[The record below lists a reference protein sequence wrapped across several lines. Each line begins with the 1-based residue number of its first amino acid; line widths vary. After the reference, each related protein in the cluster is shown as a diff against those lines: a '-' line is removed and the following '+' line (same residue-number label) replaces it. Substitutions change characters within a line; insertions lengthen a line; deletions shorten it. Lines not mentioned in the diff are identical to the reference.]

1 MPQTMSRKS
10 LQRIAAIAIGIAW
23 PFRKKNRLLLV
34 GVIAALSAACGDDGP
49 KMPTAPTV
57 VEPPS
62 ATEPTITSLSVMGD
76 PVLMGVGET
85 VRLSL
90 VATLSDGSTRDIDP
104 TLAEWRSSDPA
115 VATVASDGV
124 VTAVRAGQAT
134 ISATYEQQEAELEM
148 LVRIS
153 SHSQGSVRVM
163 YVAPDDREFRA
174 DYSAGIARAIGDV
187 QSWYRNQLDGLTFS
201 IYSVVPEWCQLP
213 REHDYYSHGNVWEKV
228 LRDVQSCAPVRD
240 IGASGGDI
248 NAAQFVWALYV
259 DVTERCGEPHELGR
273 GGDGLT
279 MLQTDGLH
287 LAQTPETTEEYR
299 YCADTF
305 HRTFGD
311 VMGGLAHELGHVFG
325 LPHPPGCEEGS
336 PSCDTQA
343 LMWDGY
349 GSYPN
354 TYLRDDEKSVLRR
367 LPFFG
372 TN

>member
-1 MPQTMSRKS
+1 MSRKS

-34 GVIAALSAACGDDGP
+34 GFIVALSAACGDDGP
-49 KMPTAPTV
+49 RMPTEPT
-57 VEPPS
+57 S
-62 ATEPTITSLSVMGD
+62 ATEPTITSVSVMGD

-115 VATVASDGV
+115 VAMVASDGV
-124 VTAVRAGQAT
+124 VTAIRAGQAT

-148 LVRIS
+148 SVRIS

-163 YVAPDDREFRA
+163 YVAPADREFRA
-174 DYSAGIARAIGDV
+174 DYSAGIAAAIVDV

-213 REHDYYSHGNVWEKV
+213 REHDYYSHGNAWEKV
-228 LRDVQSCAPVRD
+228 LQDVQSCAPVRRD
-240 IGASGGDI
+240 TSW
-248 NAAQFVWALYV
+248 FSWALYV

-305 HRTFGD
+305 NRTFGG
-311 VMGGLAHELGHVFG
+311 VMGGLAHELGHTFR
-325 LPHPPGCEEGS
+325 LPHPPGCDEGL
-336 PSCDTQA
+336 PTCDYPA

-349 GSYPN
+349 YSYPN

-367 LPFFG
+367 SPFFG

>member
-1 MPQTMSRKS
+1 MSRKS

-62 ATEPTITSLSVMGD
+62 ATEPTITSVSVMGD
-76 PVLMGVGET
+76 TVLMGVGET

-124 VTAVRAGQAT
+124 VTAIRAGQAT

-148 LVRIS
+148 SVRIS
-153 SHSQGSVRVM
+153 SHSQGSVRAM
-163 YVAPDDREFRA
+163 YVAPADREFRA
-174 DYSAGIARAIGDV
+174 DYSASIAAAIVDV

-201 IYSVVPEWCQLP
+201 IYSVVPEGCRLP
-213 REHDYYSHGNVWEKV
+213 EDSDYYSHGNVWEKV

-248 NAAQFVWALYV
+248 NAAQFVWVLYV
-259 DVTERCGEPHELGR
+259 DATERLNCDEPHELGR
-273 GGDGLT
+273 GGLGLT
-279 MLQTDGLH
+279 MLPREDLELMVQPGTLEYCDG
-287 LAQTPETTEEYR
+287 TFYR
-299 YCADTF
+299 SVQGVY
-305 HRTFGD
+305 
-311 VMGGLAHELGHVFG
+311 GGLAHELGHVFG

>member
-1 MPQTMSRKS
+1 MSRKS

-62 ATEPTITSLSVMGD
+62 ATEPTITSVSVMGD
-76 PVLMGVGET
+76 TVLMGVGET

-124 VTAVRAGQAT
+124 VTAIRAGQAT

-148 LVRIS
+148 SVRIS

-163 YVAPDDREFRA
+163 YVAPADREFRA
-174 DYSAGIARAIGDV
+174 DYSAGIARAIVDV
-187 QSWYRNQLDGLTFS
+187 QSWYRNQLDGLTFA

-213 REHDYYSHGNVWEKV
+213 RDHDYYSHGDAWEKV
-228 LRDVQSCAPVRD
+228 LRDVQSCAPVR
-240 IGASGGDI
+240 GDTSR
-248 NAAQFVWALYV
+248 FSWALYV
-259 DVTERCGEPHELGR
+259 DVSEACGEPHELGR
-273 GGDGLT
+273 GGAGLT
-279 MLQTDGLH
+279 MVPHWDLEGLVNPGEYYYCDEGPYDGPLG
-287 LAQTPETTEEYR
+287 R
-299 YCADTF
+299 WF
-305 HRTFGD
+305 
-311 VMGGLAHELGHVFG
+311 GGLAHELGHTFG
-325 LPHPPGCEEGS
+325 LPHPPGCDEGQAA
-336 PSCDTQA
+336 CDRAA
-343 LMWDGY
+343 LMGDGY
-349 GSYPN
+349 ASYPN

-367 LPFFG
+367 SSFFG